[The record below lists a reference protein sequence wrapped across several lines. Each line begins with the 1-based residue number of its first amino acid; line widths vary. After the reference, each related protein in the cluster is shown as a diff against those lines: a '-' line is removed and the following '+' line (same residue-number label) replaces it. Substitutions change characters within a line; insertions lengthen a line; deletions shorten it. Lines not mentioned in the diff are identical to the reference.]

1 MSKRIRA
8 ETGTGFL
15 GLLGSYWRRLPQ
27 NFRWN
32 IENTFQPEDLE
43 ERLLPNEE
51 PQLEIRL
58 AWYRD
63 IIGGIVFHRFNYVLG
78 VTLLLV
84 VGLLLFAIITGTF
97 AWYFALSPF
106 ALLLVIVVYAVMERI
121 EYRQW
126 RLLKTNAR
134 LIISIPQP
142 GSIFLVDNIE
152 LKGLPQVVDTNWSRN
167 PVWRVFQFIT
177 GARDLYLSLAAYRFV
192 EGTARVGDALVI
204 PDVMPDQVFALKRL
218 IFTIPVGGPQKVSF
232 ANPQEVKFAEP
243 QKVITVDAPDEPDEP
258 DNPEEPE

>member
-1 MSKRIRA
+1 MSNRHRA
-8 ETGTGFL
+8 EAGTGFI

-32 IENTFQPEDLE
+32 IEDTFQPEDLE

-63 IIGGIVFHRFNYVLG
+63 IVGLIVFDRFNYVLG
-78 VTLLLV
+78 ITLLLV
-84 VGLLLFAIITGTF
+84 AGLLLYAILT
-97 AWYFALSPF
+97 AALLWYFAFIPF
-106 ALLLVIVVYAVMERI
+106 ALLIALIIYATLERI

-142 GSIFLVDNIE
+142 GSFFLVDNIE

-167 PVWRVFQFIT
+167 PVWRIFQFFT

-192 EGTARVGDALVI
+192 EGTARVGDALII
-204 PDVMPDQVFALKRL
+204 PDVTPDQVFALKRL
-218 IFTIPVGGPQKVSF
+218 IFTIPSGAPQKVVF
-232 ANPQEVKFAEP
+232 PGPQEVVFPSA
-243 QKVITVDAPDEPDEP
+243 QRVIPTDGEDEDEPE
-258 DNPEEPE
+258 

>member
-1 MSKRIRA
+1 MSKRNRA
-8 ETGTGFL
+8 ETGTGL
-15 GLLGSYWRRLPQ
+15 SGLLGSYWRRLPQ
-27 NFRWN
+27 SFRWN
-32 IENTFQPEDLE
+32 IEDTFQPAGLE

-63 IIGGIVFHRFNYVLG
+63 IVGGVVFHHFNYVLG
-78 VTLLLV
+78 FTFLLV
-84 VGLLLFAIITGTF
+84 AGLLVYALMTPGF
-97 AWYFALSPF
+97 AWYFALTPF
-106 ALLLVIVVYAVMERI
+106 ALLVVLIIYAIMERI

-142 GSIFLVDNIE
+142 GSLFLVDNIE

-167 PVWRVFQFIT
+167 PVWRLFQFVT

-192 EGTARVGDALVI
+192 EGTARVGDALII

-218 IFTIPVGGPQKVSF
+218 IFTIPGKPQKVEFSSPIK
-232 ANPQEVKFAEP
+232 AILIN
-243 QKVITVDAPDEPDEP
+243 
-258 DNPEEPE
+258 EEEDSD

>member
-1 MSKRIRA
+1 MSKRRPTEA
-8 ETGTGFL
+8 GTGFS
-15 GLLGSYWRRLPQ
+15 GLLGSYWQRLPQ
-27 NFRWN
+27 HFRWN
-32 IENTFQPEDLE
+32 IEDTFQPAALE

-63 IIGGIVFHRFNYVLG
+63 IVGGIVFHYFNYVLG
-78 VTLLLV
+78 VTLLLAA
-84 VGLLLFAIITGTF
+84 GILLYSLFNPTVSP
-97 AWYFALSPF
+97 YFAFAPF
-106 ALLLVIVVYAVMERI
+106 ALLVVLLVYALLERI
-121 EYRQW
+121 EYQQW

-142 GSIFLVDNIE
+142 GSLFLVDNIE

-167 PVWRVFQFIT
+167 PVWRIFQFIT

-192 EGTARVGDALVI
+192 EGTARVGDALII

-218 IFTIPVGGPQKVSF
+218 IFTIPGGGPQKVVFPS
-232 ANPQEVKFAEP
+232 P
-243 QKVITVDAPDEPDEP
+243 QKVIPVDEDV
-258 DNPEEPE
+258 EE

>member
-1 MSKRIRA
+1 MSKRRRTEA
-8 ETGTGFL
+8 GTGFT
-15 GLLGSYWRRLPQ
+15 GLLGSYWHRLPQ

-32 IENTFQPEDLE
+32 IEDTFQPEDLE
-43 ERLLPNEE
+43 ARLLPNEE
-51 PQLEIRL
+51 PQLEIRM

-63 IIGGIVFHRFNYVLG
+63 IVGGIVFHYFNYVLG
-78 VTLLLV
+78 ITLLLASGILLYSLFNPLV
-84 VGLLLFAIITGTF
+84 SPYLAFAPFGLLLVLI
-97 AWYFALSPF
+97 
-106 ALLLVIVVYAVMERI
+106 VYAIMERI

-192 EGTARVGDALVI
+192 EGTARVGDALII
-204 PDVMPDQVFALKRL
+204 PDVMPDEVFALKRL
-218 IFTIPVGGPQKVSF
+218 IFTVPGGGPQKVTF
-232 ANPQEVKFAEP
+232 TGPVEVVFPSP
-243 QKVITVDAPDEPDEP
+243 QKVIPTDELDE
-258 DNPEEPE
+258 EEEDE

>member
-1 MSKRIRA
+1 MIGA
-8 ETGTGFL
+8 
-15 GLLGSYWRRLPQ
+15 YWRRLPQ

-32 IENTFQPEDLE
+32 IEDTFQPENLE

-51 PQLEIRL
+51 PQLEVRL

-63 IIGGIVFHRFNYVLG
+63 IFGLLVFDRFNIVLG
-78 VTLLLV
+78 ITLLLV
-84 VGLLLFAIITGTF
+84 VALLIYVVFTAAFT
-97 AWYFALSPF
+97 WYFAFTPF
-106 ALLLVIVVYAVMERI
+106 ALLLMLLGYATMARI
-121 EYRQW
+121 EYNQW

-142 GSIFLVDNIE
+142 GTLFLVDNIE

-167 PVWRVFQFIT
+167 PVWRVFQFVT

-192 EGTARVGDALVI
+192 EGTARVGDALII

-218 IFTIPVGGPQKVSF
+218 IFTIPGGGPQKVTF
-232 ANPQEVKFAEP
+232 AGPQEVVFPSP
-243 QKVITVDAPDEPDEP
+243 QKVMSV
-258 DNPEEPE
+258 PEEANEEAE

>member
-1 MSKRIRA
+1 MSKWNREEA
-8 ETGTGFL
+8 GTGFI
-15 GLLGSYWRRLPQ
+15 GLLRSYWQRLPR

-32 IENTFQPEDLE
+32 IEDTFQPEDLE

-63 IIGGIVFHRFNYVLG
+63 IIGGLVFHYFNYVLG
-78 VTLLLV
+78 ATFLLV
-84 VGLLLFAIITGTF
+84 AGLLLYALLSAAF
-97 AWYFALSPF
+97 AWYFALTPF
-106 ALLLVIVVYAVMERI
+106 ALFIVLVFYAIMQRI

-142 GSIFLVDNIE
+142 GSFFLVDNIE

-192 EGTARVGDALVI
+192 EGTARVGDALII

-218 IFTIPVGGPQKVSF
+218 IFNIPAGGPQKVTITNAVDVVFPS
-232 ANPQEVKFAEP
+232 P
-243 QKVITVDAPDEPDEP
+243 QKVILTNEEPD
-258 DNPEEPE
+258 DDEEE